1 MIRGNDDDN
10 DDDNG
15 RWAYGDLAV
24 PTATVV
30 APPAPHSV
38 CQFCGQRGREELI
51 LPCRNCPTR
60 FAHRTCL
67 DKERVNIHHPDFVVS
82 CSTCQHD
89 FTLLPSRSSQRA
101 RRLRFHAYVLRD
113 FFLVFCVLQLI
124 LVLLAVLMSV
134 VDQAVAFCLP
144 SCQPHDKHVE
154 EDCVVCPPIKNT
166 FFPSSLSQDH
176 ERFTYYLCGLV
187 VFFALM
193 GLFGLCHRC
202 LQGNDTQSFDRPVQV
217 FCCDCGGGRRHH
229 RGTCHC
235 GDCCCYCDVGDCN
248 CNGGGGN
255 GSGDNC
261 GQVGL
266 VLLVLVAVIVIMFAF
281 VGLFVGIVMATAL
294 AQRISQRHLYLLDLR
309 EIASDYPVANL
320 AEPLEENIPYAEVV
334 SERRNLRHPMLK
346 PIPLHHVEST
356 ALLGG
361 HLDEESNL
369 VIDPEESLKAKS
381 QAEWRACVN
390 LLASIL
396 GTGLL
401 VMPGAC
407 KITGMPTFVAL
418 SCLAAYAC
426 NLTACYLVRTV
437 GYVAPSAPVMAATVE
452 EDSTYAGL
460 AFHVYGKRGARAVEI
475 GLVFQQ
481 FGACVGYIIVIGD
494 IFYPLLQFY
503 LGQGFI
509 SENIL
514 RNLFLWGLM
523 FPLTMG
529 VKNLGSLSFASALA
543 VGGIGLFCVAVIG
556 NATYLALAPDGVVLR
571 AQLGPQRDMIGP
583 YWFPESPIALL
594 RSLPLVCF
602 AYDMHFNAIPVHEDM
617 KLDVLPPH
625 SSVEAFR
632 IASKRAFSLSFVV
645 TTCMGLAGYET
656 FLNFTHSDILRN
668 FQVSHT
674 YIAPLMNLVRGLFG
688 LGLSLAF
695 PMIVWELRQV
705 LMILSGSHNN
715 FNRLTVGI
723 FVCTTVL
730 VGMVENA
737 TTVFSLVGSTV
748 TPTLDYIFPALLFI
762 RSGAADKAGEYYA
775 PRLVLTVGTL
785 LITVSLSTWIYD
797 RLAGV

>member
-1 MIRGNDDDN
+1 
-10 DDDNG
+10 
-15 RWAYGDLAV
+15 
-24 PTATVV
+24 
-30 APPAPHSV
+30 
-38 CQFCGQRGREELI
+38 
-51 LPCRNCPTR
+51 
-60 FAHRTCL
+60 
-67 DKERVNIHHPDFVVS
+67 
-82 CSTCQHD
+82 
-89 FTLLPSRSSQRA
+89 
-101 RRLRFHAYVLRD
+101 
-113 FFLVFCVLQLI
+113 
-124 LVLLAVLMSV
+124 
-134 VDQAVAFCLP
+134 
-144 SCQPHDKHVE
+144 
-154 EDCVVCPPIKNT
+154 
-166 FFPSSLSQDH
+166 
-176 ERFTYYLCGLV
+176 
-187 VFFALM
+187 
-193 GLFGLCHRC
+193 
-202 LQGNDTQSFDRPVQV
+202 
-217 FCCDCGGGRRHH
+217 
-229 RGTCHC
+229 
-235 GDCCCYCDVGDCN
+235 
-248 CNGGGGN
+248 
-255 GSGDNC
+255 
-261 GQVGL
+261 
-266 VLLVLVAVIVIMFAF
+266 
-281 VGLFVGIVMATAL
+281 
-294 AQRISQRHLYLLDLR
+294 
-309 EIASDYPVANL
+309 
-320 AEPLEENIPYAEVV
+320 
-334 SERRNLRHPMLK
+334 MLK

-356 ALLGG
+356 SLLTG

-369 VIDPEESLKAKS
+369 VFDPEESLRAKS

-407 KITGMPTFVAL
+407 KITGMPTFMAL
-418 SCLAAYAC
+418 SCMAAYAC

-437 GYVAPSAPVMAATVE
+437 GYVAHPTTTVAPPDVE

-460 AFHVYGKRGARAVEI
+460 AFHVYGKRGAKAVEI

-494 IFYPLLQFY
+494 IFHPLLQFY
-503 LGQGFI
+503 VGPAFTM
-509 SENIL
+509 SENVL

-556 NATYLALAPDGVVLR
+556 NATYIALASDGEVLR
-571 AQLGPQRDMIGP
+571 EQLGPPRDMVGP
-583 YWFPESPIALL
+583 YWFPESPVAFL

-625 SSVEAFR
+625 SSVQAFGV
-632 IASKRAFSLSFVV
+632 ASKRAFLLSFVV

-656 FLNFTHSDILRN
+656 FLNFTHSDIMRN

-674 YIAPLMNLVRGLFG
+674 YLAPLMNLVRALFG

-705 LMILSGSHNN
+705 LLILSGSSDPRN

-723 FVCTTVL
+723 FVVTAVL

-762 RSGAADKAGEYYA
+762 QSGAADKAGEYFA
-775 PRLVLTVGTL
+775 PRIVLAVGTVL
-785 LITVSLSTWIYD
+785 VTVSLSTWIYD
-797 RLAGV
+797 RVV